1 MFEKLGRDGEN
12 FENPSV
18 RKKSLNDKGFLHV
31 NSAYKIYLLIAMRTY
46 LAQFVIKHV

>member
-18 RKKSLNDKGFLHV
+18 RKKGFLHV
-31 NSAYKIYLLIAMRTY
+31 NSAYKISLLIAMRTY
-46 LAQFVIKHV
+46 LAQFVIKHM

>member
-18 RKKSLNDKGFLHV
+18 RKKVTKKGFLHV
-31 NSAYKIYLLIAMRTY
+31 NSAYKISLLIAMRTY
-46 LAQFVIKHV
+46 PTQFVIKHM

>member
-18 RKKSLNDKGFLHV
+18 RKKVTKRQRV
-31 NSAYKIYLLIAMRTY
+31 SACE
-46 LAQFVIKHV
+46 